1 VEPAV
6 REDLIARAREALGAA
21 RAPYS
26 HFKVGAALLAA
37 DGSVFGGCNIENPS
51 LMLSMCAER
60 VALYKALS
68 EGAGPF
74 RAMAIVSSDGGVCYP
89 CGSCRQVLR
98 EFAPGLVLL
107 LSSEEGVRTLTVEE
121 LLPDPFV
128 RDP

>member
-21 RAPYS
+21 YAPYS
-26 HFKVGAALLAA
+26 HFKVGVALLAT
-37 DGSVFGGCNIENPS
+37 DGSVFRGCNSENPS

-68 EGAGPF
+68 EGAGTF
-74 RAMAIVSSDGGVCYP
+74 RAMAIVSSDGGFCYP
-89 CGSCRQVLR
+89 CGACRQVLR

-107 LSSEEGVRTLTVEE
+107 LSSEDGVETLTVED
-121 LLPDPFV
+121 LLPHPFA
-128 RDP
+128 REP